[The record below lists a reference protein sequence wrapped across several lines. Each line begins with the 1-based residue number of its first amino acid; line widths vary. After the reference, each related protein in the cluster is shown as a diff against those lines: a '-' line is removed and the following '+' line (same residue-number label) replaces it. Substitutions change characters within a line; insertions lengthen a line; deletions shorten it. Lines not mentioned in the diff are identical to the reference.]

1 MGLFNFSKIPVNT
14 LIGADWETFK
24 RTTEGQHILPEKKA
38 KYLLTKSIC
47 WLLSSFV
54 GIQER
59 RYQKLLADKPLEND
73 PVFILG
79 HWRSGTTF
87 VHNILAQDKH
97 FGYTTTYQ
105 TVFPHYIMVLQSFFK
120 PCMKFVM
127 PDKRPTDNME
137 LAPDLPQEEEFALSN
152 MTPCNYYNFWSFTE
166 RMQEYCDRFL
176 TFHNITDEELQ
187 EFKQAFEKL
196 VKISLW
202 NTGGTQYLSKNPPH
216 TGRIKALSEL
226 FPHARY
232 IYLMRNPYTVFE
244 STRSFFLN
252 TIKPLQLNII
262 SDEEMEQNILR
273 NYMEL
278 YHAYKEQTSRPS
290 KSPLRGDFLSSPGGG
305 REGSGGLVGSSI
317 YEVRFEDIEKDALAI
332 TQDIYQKLG
341 IPGWEEA
348 KPAIEKYILSKKG
361 YKKNRYQ
368 YDPRTVQ
375 LVNEHWSEVLDD
387 WGYEKL

>member
-1 MGLFNFSKIPVNT
+1 MGLFDFSKIPVNT
-14 LIGADWETFK
+14 LIGADWKTFK
-24 RTTEGQHILPEKKA
+24 RTTEGQHILPEKRA
-38 KYLLTKSIC
+38 KYLLTKSVC
-47 WLLSSFV
+47 WLLSSFA

-73 PVFILG
+73 PLFILG

-105 TVFPHYIMVLQSFFK
+105 TVLTHYIMAMQGFFK

-152 MTPCNYYNFWSFTE
+152 MTPCNYYNFWSFPE
-166 RMQEYCDRFL
+166 RMKEFCDRFL
-176 TFHNITDEELQ
+176 TFRDITDEELQ

-226 FPHARY
+226 FPRARY

-244 STRSFFLN
+244 STRSFFIN
-252 TIKPLQLNII
+252 TIQPLQLNII
-262 SDEEMEQNILR
+262 SEEEMEQNILR

-278 YHAYKEQTSRPS
+278 YHAYKEQKQTLFPN
-290 KSPLRGDFLSSPGGG
+290 SSPSMGKGLVECSPHE
-305 REGSGGLVGSSI
+305 EGVRGGLL
-317 YEVRFEDIEKDALAI
+317 YEVRFEDIEKDAFAI
-332 TQDIYQKLG
+332 TQDIYQKLDL
-341 IPGWEEA
+341 PGWEEA

-368 YDPRTVQ
+368 YDPRTIQ
-375 LVNEHWSEVLDD
+375 LVNEHWSEALED